1 MESLNEEEI
10 KALAVQLSCPQGEM
24 GTVVAERMHTNNR
37 QMTWNTIKSLDLK
50 NNDTVLEI
58 GPGAAAHVPSVL
70 NTAKNISYHG
80 LDISEL
86 MVQEAQ
92 KINAGNISKKSAFFH
107 LYDGTH
113 IPLPDALF
121 DKVMTVNT
129 IYFWEHPDKLLKEI
143 KRVMKPEAVFCI
155 CFGKKKFMEQLP
167 FTKYGFKLYSSEK
180 AQELITNAGFKILKA
195 TDVSDQVKVNE
206 DKTMERF
213 FSILT
218 VQKT

>member
-1 MESLNEEEI
+1 MDALNEEEI
-10 KALAVQLSCPQGEM
+10 KTLAAQLSCPQGEM
-24 GTVVAERMHTNNR
+24 GTVVGERMHTNNL
-37 QMTWNTIKSLDLK
+37 QMTLNTFKSLNLK
-50 NNDTVLEI
+50 NNDRVLEI
-58 GPGAAAHVPSVL
+58 GPGAAAHVPLIL

-92 KINAGNISKKSAFFH
+92 NINIENISKKNAFFH

-113 IPLPDALF
+113 IPFPDALF

-143 KRVMKPEAVFCI
+143 KRVMKTKAVFCI
-155 CFGKKKFMEQLP
+155 CFGKKEFMEQLP
-167 FTKYGFKLYSSEK
+167 FTKYGFRLYSSEK
-180 AQELITNAGFKILKA
+180 AQELITNAGFEILKA
-195 TDVSDQVKVNE
+195 TDVSDEVEVNE

-218 VQKT
+218 VRKT